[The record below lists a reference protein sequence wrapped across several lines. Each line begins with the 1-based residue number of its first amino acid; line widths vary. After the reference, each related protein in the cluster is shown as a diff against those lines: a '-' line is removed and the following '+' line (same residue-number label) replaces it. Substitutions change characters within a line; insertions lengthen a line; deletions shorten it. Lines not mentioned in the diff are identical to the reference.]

1 MINEKRKIGFR
12 NFELAVTTNC
22 AIQAIDILHRPKE
35 PIHRQKYHSLI
46 HQTNIRMD
54 HSDDEL
60 PASHPARRREFGS
73 KHERTNRNRGGW
85 GEAMELAHQR
95 SNDAGASSV
104 AAVDLNQF
112 RNTEVGTGYQA
123 KHVVRQKTAEPTVT
137 KTRIVNSNFQS
148 GADRNSESSQA
159 KAIETDELLRNDGLR
174 AFRKEIE
181 SILSS

>member
-1 MINEKRKIGFR
+1 
-12 NFELAVTTNC
+12 
-22 AIQAIDILHRPKE
+22 
-35 PIHRQKYHSLI
+35 
-46 HQTNIRMD
+46 MD
-54 HSDDEL
+54 HMDDEL

-104 AAVDLNQF
+104 VAVDLNQF

-123 KHVVRQKTAEPTVT
+123 KHVVRQKTAGASTTT
-137 KTRIVNSNFQS
+137 KTRVVNGDFQS
-148 GADRNSESSQA
+148 GADKNNTKSSQPQ
-159 KAIETDELLRNDGLR
+159 AIETDELLKNDGLR